1 MFGKYF
7 FIFFVYFFSSLKS
20 FSSLLTFGV
29 QITFV
34 ERWLGHS
41 FKVLIVQG
49 VSSKDLA
56 AVLFCYLE
64 FNPKLPT
71 VKKTGNIWHF

>member
-1 MFGKYF
+1 M
-7 FIFFVYFFSSLKS
+7 
-20 FSSLLTFGV
+20 
-29 QITFV
+29 

-41 FKVLIVQG
+41 FKVLIVLG
-49 VSSKDLA
+49 GSSKDLA